1 MVPVARR
8 NLFAEKARLAI
19 SIGGVAFAVLLIVI
33 VVALYRGFE
42 NAGQTFKRLPGDLW
56 VVQQGTTDPFHSLSL
71 LDSSQVASIRGT
83 PGVAAVIPV
92 LNRQMEFRAGDKL
105 ANARFMALDAA
116 EFSSEFAELQPEY
129 LPSLGRIVI
138 DKTLSRKTGLD
149 EGETATIGEQLFVVD
164 HVRPADGESL
174 QQFVFMNFD
183 DAERVFGIHDVV
195 NYAMVVV
202 ASDAAPS
209 DIAVSISDRGQ
220 RLSVFTSDGFATSIR
235 KEIDETFLP
244 VIAILVGIGL
254 LVGAAVV
261 GLTIYTATIERSRE
275 FGVMRAVGGSS
286 GYLYRIVL
294 SQSAML
300 TTGGYLCGVL
310 AAWVVAQ
317 LAAAAVPEFTTD
329 FQLLDIAAVL
339 AATALMAVVASF
351 IPARRINGIDP
362 AIVFKS

>member
-1 MVPVARR
+1 
-8 NLFAEKARLAI
+8 
-19 SIGGVAFAVLLIVI
+19 
-33 VVALYRGFE
+33 
-42 NAGQTFKRLPGDLW
+42 
-56 VVQQGTTDPFHSLSL
+56 
-71 LDSSQVASIRGT
+71 
-83 PGVAAVIPV
+83 
-92 LNRQMEFRAGDKL
+92 
-105 ANARFMALDAA
+105 
-116 EFSSEFAELQPEY
+116 
-129 LPSLGRIVI
+129 
-138 DKTLSRKTGLD
+138 
-149 EGETATIGEQLFVVD
+149 
-164 HVRPADGESL
+164 
-174 QQFVFMNFD
+174 
-183 DAERVFGIHDVV
+183 
-195 NYAMVVV
+195 
-202 ASDAAPS
+202 
-209 DIAVSISDRGQ
+209 
-220 RLSVFTSDGFATSIR
+220 LSVFTQDGFATSIR

-254 LVGAAVV
+254 LVGASVV